1 MGATMLDNLNEI
13 ELKVLD
19 TLYRIKYKGYKPEDN
34 IFNMRS
40 NIESIKEVIRS
51 LERLEKEE
59 YISYEKLPLK
69 QGHISNAEYIN
80 LDWYSIFISTKGSM
94 FIEKKEKHD
103 KAIRVEKM
111 NYIIRNN
118 FRKAIK
124 IISSHD
130 TYYEISIKAE
140 NKVVN
145 GIKIDKHL
153 LYKIREYSWFVN
165 NYNNIVSYRGL
176 FYGIK
181 RNKAIYQILFEEEIN
196 KINQETGYIP
206 IAHFKNGDKLDNRR
220 ENIIFIPKGKQ
231 ALYKNLNKITGIY
244 LSSSNTENNKSYE
257 VKMKKNNEQIYL
269 TKTTSCEEA
278 LKGAFLLRLIFYG
291 KNFTNAFVEK
301 LDIDQGTLNNLDEEI
316 KNYIETNDI
325 AKFKNAL
332 YEFNIGSG
340 LAAKLINV
348 ITNKKHLI

>member
-1 MGATMLDNLNEI
+1 MLDNLNEI

-34 IFNMRS
+34 IFNMRN

-111 NYIIRNN
+111 DYIIRNN

-165 NYNNIVSYRGL
+165 NYNNIVSYRGI

-244 LSSSNTENNKSYE
+244 LSSSNIENNKSYE
-257 VKMKKNNEQIYL
+257 VK
-269 TKTTSCEEA
+269 
-278 LKGAFLLRLIFYG
+278 
-291 KNFTNAFVEK
+291 
-301 LDIDQGTLNNLDEEI
+301 
-316 KNYIETNDI
+316 
-325 AKFKNAL
+325 
-332 YEFNIGSG
+332 
-340 LAAKLINV
+340 
-348 ITNKKHLI
+348 